1 LREKRM
7 SPWKVALVVMMALAT
22 VRDVAA
28 RSFVAVKPDEEV
40 CFFEDL
46 TSGEQMRGSYQVIEG
61 GYLDIDLAVIYSR
74 TQAKVV
80 EQFRQEEGTF
90 EFEASE
96 AGRYKVCFGNR
107 LSTNAVKKVQFSIHA
122 GRVDELLE
130 NEATENLAD
139 KSTVDRLHELVL
151 RLGRRVSDLKEQE
164 EYLRRR
170 SERHQ
175 RTTENTGSRVLLSS
189 LCEAAVLV
197 GVNLWQIYYLRRFF
211 EVKRM
216 I

>member
-1 LREKRM
+1 MHFMLRLIIFK
-7 SPWKVALVVMMALAT
+7 
-22 VRDVAA
+22 
-28 RSFVAVKPDEEV
+28 
-40 CFFEDL
+40 
-46 TSGEQMRGSYQVIEG
+46 
-61 GYLDIDLAVIYSR
+61 
-74 TQAKVV
+74 
-80 EQFRQEEGTF
+80 
-90 EFEASE
+90 
-96 AGRYKVCFGNR
+96 
-107 LSTNAVKKVQFSIHA
+107 LSQ
-122 GRVDELLE
+122 
-130 NEATENLAD
+130 
-139 KSTVDRLHELVL
+139 STVDRLHELVL